1 MSSRFIDAVLL
12 GLVLVAASPRCAL
25 AQGQVGPM
33 KPPPPPGPSVRIPT
47 KPEKPEPL
55 PMLPDEMIKRFAA
68 KEDEFA
74 RARDSYMFLKSVRL
88 EEIGDDG
95 KPAGQAEIVTQPVT
109 GSDGQHYERVV
120 RQASSTLHVL
130 RFEPEDLQAIAA
142 IPQFPL
148 TTSQLEKYFITY
160 QGKEPVDELNT
171 YIFAVKPR
179 MLDRTH
185 AYFSGIVWVDDDS
198 LAIVKTYGKWV
209 TEIGDI
215 TSPQLPFTTFETYRQ
230 PVGKDDWFPAYSR
243 SDDTANVGKTHIPIR
258 LIIRWTD
265 YTPRSSPPPAAPAK
279 QPGQPAAPQS

>member
-1 MSSRFIDAVLL
+1 MSSRFIAAALL
-12 GLVLVAASPRCAL
+12 GLATIAASPGCIL
-25 AQGQVGPM
+25 AQGQAGPM
-33 KPPPPPGPSVRIPT
+33 KPPAPPGPSVRIPT
-47 KPEKPEPL
+47 KSDKLDPL
-55 PMLPDEMIKRFAA
+55 PIPPDEIIKRFAA

-74 RARDSYMFLKSVRL
+74 RARDAYAFLKSVRL

-95 KPAGQAEIVTQPVT
+95 KPVGQAEIVTQPVI

-120 RQASSTLHVL
+120 RQAPSTLQVL

-148 TTSQLEKYFITY
+148 TTPQLGKYFITY

-185 AYFSGIVWVDDDS
+185 AYFSGVVWVDDET

-215 TSPQLPFTTFETYRQ
+215 TSPQLPFTTFETVRQ

-243 SDDTANVGKTHIPIR
+243 SDDTANAGKTHIPIR

-265 YTPRSSPPPAAPAK
+265 FTPRSAPAPLAPAK
-279 QPGQPAAPQS
+279 QPGQPGAPQS